1 MNYQVTLTL
10 HELAQVRAGIQC
22 YIKNIWRIRRASS
35 GIVAAN
41 AWNEII
47 RDQIAALRALRKA
60 TLVITNP

>member
-1 MNYQVTLTL
+1 MNYQVTLTF
-10 HELAQVRAGIQC
+10 HELVQARTGIQC
-22 YIKNIWRIRRASS
+22 YIKQLWRISRASS

-41 AWNEII
+41 NWNSII